1 MNSEIKTARIV
12 GVLFIIATVVS
23 SLTMVLLGFLE
34 APDYLVAVSANEITV
49 LTGVLLELFWAFSV
63 IGIPVYL
70 FPILKKHNE
79 NLALGFFSFRFVEAI
94 GVIIGSIGLLSLLT
108 LGQEF
113 VLAGAPLA
121 SSYQILGTLLLA
133 TRNWAFMIGSG
144 LAWSLSAVIL
154 NYLLYNSKLI
164 PQWLSVFGLVGGI
177 LSLGTYLLQFFS
189 IHLEI
194 LFIVIAVQEMVFAVW
209 LIVKGFNLSSIV
221 SNSAKTDME

>member
-1 MNSEIKTARIV
+1 M
-12 GVLFIIATVVS
+12 
-23 SLTMVLLGFLE
+23 
-34 APDYLVAVSANEITV
+34 
-49 LTGVLLELFWAFSV
+49 
-63 IGIPVYL
+63 
-70 FPILKKHNE
+70 KKHNE

-108 LGQEF
+108 LSQEF

-164 PQWLSVFGLVGGI
+164 PKWLSVFGLVGGA
-177 LSLGTYLLQFFS
+177 LSFGTYLLQFFS

-194 LFIVIAVQEMVFAVW
+194 LFILIAVQEMVFAIW
-209 LIVKGFNLSSIV
+209 LIVKGFNSSEIV
-221 SNSAKTDME
+221 SNS